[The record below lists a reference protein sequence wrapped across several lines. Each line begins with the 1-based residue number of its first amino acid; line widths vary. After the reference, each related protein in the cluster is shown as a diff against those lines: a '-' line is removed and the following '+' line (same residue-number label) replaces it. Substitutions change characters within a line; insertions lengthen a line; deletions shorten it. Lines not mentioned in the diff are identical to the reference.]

1 VLLTV
6 LGGSGAWPTAGQ
18 GCCGYLLEHAG
29 FRLLIDPGYATL
41 PRLLEGISAAAVDAV
56 IVSHGHPDH
65 CADLKPLL
73 RARWLSE
80 VRAQPLPI
88 HALPGSIDP
97 VLALDAPQMLRGS
110 YAPHVFEP
118 GAVLTI
124 GPFAVESRAV
134 PHFVPAVAFRITVE
148 GISMVYTGDCG
159 PCSDVVHLADQAD
172 LLVAEATFIEQ
183 VPLDSV
189 GMLCSSGDA
198 GQQASEGQVRR
209 LVLTHLWPGLDPAR
223 ARDQARQFYGGPTD
237 VARPGL
243 TIPLAPH

>member
-1 VLLTV
+1 VPGPPQAKVVVAIFLNTLASDCSSTPAMPPFQDCWRASVPPRWMRSSLAMDIPTIALT
-6 LGGSGAWPTAGQ
+6 STP
-18 GCCGYLLEHAG
+18 CCGHGGYLK
-29 FRLLIDPGYATL
+29 
-41 PRLLEGISAAAVDAV
+41 S
-56 IVSHGHPDH
+56 
-65 CADLKPLL
+65 
-73 RARWLSE
+73 
-80 VRAQPLPI
+80 VRNLCRS
-88 HALPGSIDP
+88 PGSIDP